1 MSQLNSS
8 TATHISPKILC
19 QYLPILVWSGAYAP
33 GRRCRR
39 KTSEKNPFFRN
50 SNALMYTLSHFW
62 RNGSCAH
69 KCYFWNKFQKCL
81 LGNIPKPLQNAAG
94 AFCKNVVKNWKTF
107 AKILCGKKSSS
118 GDFLFMFLLS
128 EVEQKHAEKF
138 RFVKNLASC
147 FQICYSKCRK
157 EQPLTKWL
165 TSWSGNKPTRIRQET
180 R

>member
-39 KTSEKNPFFRN
+39 KTSEKKPFFRN
-50 SNALMYTLSHFW
+50 S
-62 RNGSCAH
+62 
-69 KCYFWNKFQKCL
+69 YFWNKFQKCL

>member
-39 KTSEKNPFFRN
+39 KTSEKKPFFRN
-50 SNALMYTLSHFW
+50 SKQRTYVHTLPFLTKRES
-62 RNGSCAH
+62 AH

-94 AFCKNVVKNWKTF
+94 AFCKNVVKNWKAF
-107 AKILCGKKSSS
+107 AKILDVKKIFLWRFFINVFQNKSWTKACGKISFREKSCV
-118 GDFLFMFLLS
+118 MFSDVL
-128 EVEQKHAEKF
+128 
-138 RFVKNLASC
+138 
-147 FQICYSKCRK
+147 
-157 EQPLTKWL
+157 
-165 TSWSGNKPTRIRQET
+165 
-180 R
+180 

>member
-19 QYLPILVWSGAYAP
+19 PYLPILVWSGAYAP

-50 SNALMYTLSHFW
+50 SKQRTYVHTLPFLTKRES
-62 RNGSCAH
+62 AH

-94 AFCKNVVKNWKTF
+94 AFCKNVVKNWKAF
-107 AKILCGKKSSS
+107 AKILDVKKIFLWRFFINVFQNKSWTKACGKISFREKSCV
-118 GDFLFMFLLS
+118 MFSDVL
-128 EVEQKHAEKF
+128 
-138 RFVKNLASC
+138 
-147 FQICYSKCRK
+147 
-157 EQPLTKWL
+157 
-165 TSWSGNKPTRIRQET
+165 
-180 R
+180 

>member
-50 SNALMYTLSHFW
+50 SKQRTYVHTLPFLTKRES
-62 RNGSCAH
+62 AH

-118 GDFLFMFLLS
+118 GDFLLMFFRIK
-128 EVEQKHAEKF
+128 VEQKHAEKF

-147 FQICYSKCRK
+147 FQMCYNKCK
-157 EQPLTKWL
+157 GTTAHKVVDLLKW
-165 TSWSGNKPTRIRQET
+165 Q
-180 R
+180 

>member
-8 TATHISPKILC
+8 SATHISPKILC

-50 SNALMYTLSHFW
+50 SRRKTSEKNPFFRNSKQRTYVHTLPFLTKRES
-62 RNGSCAH
+62 AH

-94 AFCKNVVKNWKTF
+94 AFCKNVVKNWKAF
-107 AKILCGKKSSS
+107 AKILDVKKIFLRRFFINVFQNKSWTKACGKISFREKSCV
-118 GDFLFMFLLS
+118 MFSDVL
-128 EVEQKHAEKF
+128 
-138 RFVKNLASC
+138 
-147 FQICYSKCRK
+147 
-157 EQPLTKWL
+157 
-165 TSWSGNKPTRIRQET
+165 
-180 R
+180 

>member
-50 SNALMYTLSHFW
+50 SKQRTYVHTLPFLTKRES
-62 RNGSCAH
+62 AH

-94 AFCKNVVKNWKTF
+94 AFCKNVVKNWKVF
-107 AKILCGKKSSS
+107 AKILCKKIFLRRFFINVFIVRSWTKACGKISFREKSCV
-118 GDFLFMFLLS
+118 LFSDVL
-128 EVEQKHAEKF
+128 
-138 RFVKNLASC
+138 
-147 FQICYSKCRK
+147 
-157 EQPLTKWL
+157 
-165 TSWSGNKPTRIRQET
+165 
-180 R
+180 

>member
-8 TATHISPKILC
+8 SATHISPKILC

-50 SNALMYTLSHFW
+50 SKQRTYVHTLPFLTKRES
-62 RNGSCAH
+62 AH

-94 AFCKNVVKNWKTF
+94 AFCKNVVKNWKAF
-107 AKILCGKKSSS
+107 AKILDVKKIFLWRFFINVFQNKSWTKACGKISFREKSCV
-118 GDFLFMFLLS
+118 MFSDVL
-128 EVEQKHAEKF
+128 
-138 RFVKNLASC
+138 
-147 FQICYSKCRK
+147 
-157 EQPLTKWL
+157 
-165 TSWSGNKPTRIRQET
+165 
-180 R
+180 

>member
-19 QYLPILVWSGAYAP
+19 PYLPILVWSGAYAP

-39 KTSEKNPFFRN
+39 KTSEKTPFFGIA

-94 AFCKNVVKNWKTF
+94 AFCKNVVKNWKVF
-107 AKILCGKKSSS
+107 AKILCKKIFLRRFFINVFIVRSWTKACGKISFREKSCV
-118 GDFLFMFLLS
+118 LFSDVL
-128 EVEQKHAEKF
+128 
-138 RFVKNLASC
+138 
-147 FQICYSKCRK
+147 
-157 EQPLTKWL
+157 
-165 TSWSGNKPTRIRQET
+165 
-180 R
+180 